1 MSALDRWSLAQLQQ
15 IEPYDFEKLLAQLFR
30 RMGYAVEETQYSH
43 DRGIDLIVRILNFG
57 LSHSWIVQAK
67 RYNEPV
73 GVKAVREYSS
83 LRYRD
88 RVDGV
93 IIVTTSD
100 FTKEGQEEAAEHNV
114 KLIDGNLLVEMLNH
128 YLPGENKQSQVIG
141 AGICEDA
148 AGQGT
153 SAIMRKGEELLAEE
167 SVSLGRERMSMLI
180 TSKNIFFKKEYGLLS
195 RKENVELRIQ
205 LKDLTGVHEEQQLL
219 FLVAGQKRLTVYP
232 LSVKRKDRI
241 LELLDSLRP
250 EYLRGEHLLKS
261 SRKNSSLLI
270 LTNRRLA
277 QIDIDKGQMEDIP
290 LTKIISVE
298 TGGGLFKKDRIMV
311 SASSDGVRKYFFEVD
326 NAPQWRNAIQERVKI
341 S

>member
-1 MSALDRWSLAQLQQ
+1 MDRWSPAQLQQ

-30 RMGYAVEETQYSH
+30 KMGYAVEETQYSH
-43 DRGIDLIVRILNFG
+43 DRGIDLIIRIMNFG

-93 IIVTTSD
+93 IIVTTSG

-128 YLPGENKQSQVIG
+128 YLPGENKHSQAARDRV
-141 AGICEDA
+141 CEDV
-148 AGQGT
+148 AGQDT
-153 SAIMRKGEELLAEE
+153 STIMRRGEELLAEE
-167 SVSLGRERMSMLI
+167 SVSFGRERMVMLI
-180 TSKNIFFKKEYGLLS
+180 TSKNIFFKRESGLLS
-195 RKENVELRIQ
+195 RKENIELRIE
-205 LKDLTGVHEEQQLL
+205 LKDLTGVHVEQQSL
-219 FLVAGQKRLTVYP
+219 FLIAGQKRLAVYP
-232 LSVKRKDRI
+232 LSAKRKDRI

-250 EYLRGEHLLKS
+250 EYVRGEHLLKS
-261 SRKNSSLLI
+261 SRKNSLMLI

-277 QIDIDKGQMEDIP
+277 QIEIGSGEMEDIP
-290 LTKIISVE
+290 LMKIVNVE
-298 TGGGLFKKDRIMV
+298 AGGGLFKKDRIVV
-311 SASSDGVRKYFFEVD
+311 SESSDGVRKHSFEVD
-326 NAPQWRNAIQERVKI
+326 DAVQWKSAIQERVKM